1 MADFAKNDWKTGDT
15 ITADQ
20 LNRME
25 DGIEQANTR
34 AMTPGPKGLD
44 GVNGVDGKNGA
55 DGKDGKDAVL
65 TAATADEIGAV
76 KMAAAVTDAAEG
88 ADVAALRT
96 TVNNLLA
103 ALRAAGSLATE

>member
-25 DGIEQANTR
+25 DGIQQANTR
-34 AMTPGPKGLD
+34 AMTPGPKG
-44 GVNGVDGKNGA
+44 VDGTNGT

-65 TAATADEIGAV
+65 TVATVDAIGAV
-76 KMAAAVTDAAEG
+76 KMAAALPDAAEN
-88 ADVAALRT
+88 ADAAALRT
-96 TVNNLLA
+96 TLNGLLA
-103 ALRAAGSLATE
+103 ALRTAGIVAAK